1 MGTARRLAGMAADRL
16 LLGVRRIPQFAIVGL
31 PVPQR
36 RVDVLLDSS
45 DGTVD
50 VTANNVAVSLEP
62 FRIAIGMPEP
72 AIRTGRSSP
81 VTLTF
86 NDRVSRCEL
95 ARLSLRLERS
105 VGSGPRRLAIFRSV
119 AVEDACVG
127 RLRRSLY
134 YGWKRW
140 TARRQSSPQSAFSD
154 FAGLLSFYVCPRP
167 VALVSVRDEEGRGNL
182 FPMDLMGHTATPFFV
197 AALKNTN
204 RSIELV
210 QRVRRM
216 VVSRIPLALSDQAYG
231 LAKQH
236 RALHVD
242 WQTIPLPLAKSPRFG
257 FPVPASALSVTEIE
271 IHQYEIMGSHTAFLG
286 VPVHE
291 HVMNQGV
298 GMHHVSGLYQEH
310 CRTRGRAL

>member
-31 PVPQR
+31 PVPQE
-36 RVDVLLDSS
+36 RVDVVLESR

-62 FRIAIGMPEP
+62 FRIAIGMTEP
-72 AIRTGRSSP
+72 AIRTARSSP

-86 NDRVSRCEL
+86 NDRVSRREV
-95 ARLSLRLERS
+95 ARLSLRFERTL
-105 VGSGPRRLAIFRSV
+105 GPGPRLLAIFCPI

-140 TARRQSSPQSAFSD
+140 TARRQSSPQSNFSD
-154 FAGLLSFYVCPRP
+154 FTGLLSFYVCPRP
-167 VALVSVRDEEGRGNL
+167 VALVSVVDKEGRGNL

-204 RSIELV
+204 RSIELI
-210 QRVRRM
+210 QRARRM

-236 RALHVD
+236 RMSHVD
-242 WQTIPLPLAKSPRFG
+242 WQAIPVPLARSPRFG

-271 IHQYEIMGSHTAFLG
+271 IHQSEIMGSHTALLG
-286 VPVHE
+286 IAVHE
-291 HVMNQGV
+291 QVMNQGI

>member
-31 PVPQR
+31 PIPQQ
-36 RVDVLLDSS
+36 RVDVLLGSGA
-45 DGTVD
+45 GTVD

-62 FRIAIGMPEP
+62 LRIAIGMAAS
-72 AIRTGRSSP
+72 AIRTAGSSP
-81 VTLTF
+81 ATLTF
-86 NDRVSRCEL
+86 NDRVSRREL
-95 ARLSLRLERS
+95 ARLSLRLES
-105 VGSGPRRLAIFRSV
+105 SLGSGPRLLAIFRPV

-140 TARRQSSPQSAFSD
+140 AARRQSSPQSDFSD
-154 FAGLLSFYVCPRP
+154 FTGLLSFYVCPRP
-167 VALVSVRDEEGRGNL
+167 VALVSVMDEDGRGNL
-182 FPMDLMGHTATPFFV
+182 FPMDLMGPTATPFFV

-210 QRVRRM
+210 QRARRM
-216 VVSRIPLALSDQAYG
+216 VVSRIPLALSDQAYA

-236 RALHVD
+236 RTSHID

-271 IHQYEIMGSHTAFLG
+271 IHRSEIMGSHTALLG

-291 HVMNQGV
+291 QVNNRGV
-298 GMHHVSGLYQEH
+298 GMHHISGLYQEH